1 MLHRL
6 NNVNGLNV
14 LECSYYSAYGIY
26 ICKTHVLN
34 VLCTVTFLNVKV
46 MPTRR
51 AGTCASTSIT
61 QGIFGTG

>member
-14 LECSYYSAYGIY
+14 VECSHYSAFAIY
-26 ICKTHVLN
+26 ICKPHVLN

-46 MPTRR
+46 IPARR
-51 AGTCASTSIT
+51 AGT
-61 QGIFGTG
+61 